1 MRTPRRLIGTF
12 IAVAGL
18 IAVVPV
24 SASAMTVSGTAA
36 PTDTTAGA
44 HSDFNIAINFG
55 PTSEDVQNLTV
66 GLPPGV
72 TGDPSATPLC
82 TEAQL
87 NSAIAGNDGCPADT
101 QVGSVV
107 ANATVTV
114 VALPVTLNVSGK
126 LYNLTPHPGEPAR
139 FGIVLQPGNLL
150 GAITL
155 PLPPVILESGA
166 ALRQSDF
173 GLDTVINDIPD
184 STSGLP
190 THINSQT
197 ITLFGNPADHGVPGT
212 PKPFMRNPTSCTAKV
227 TTFRASPHAPAT
239 GTATGSSPPFTPTN
253 CGALDFSP
261 SFTATVGGAAQG
273 SQTTAVTSIDQD
285 SGEAGL
291 LNAHVF
297 VPSDLAPNTLTDL
310 LSHRCPSP
318 DFQAGTCPDNTVV
331 GNAVAASPLLSRP
344 LTGQVHLVDNGGGL
358 LPNIGLDLR
367 GQLHLLLQGSL
378 NPDKSVTFGDVAP
391 GLPDIPISHFQLAFT
406 NPPGL
411 LIANHNLC
419 QGPPPVFHAEFVGY
433 NGATSAVDSTATVQ
447 GPCGANVRA
456 SHKCRKHKKKHKK
469 RHHRAAES
477 KKKHKKHKKR
487 SCKKKKHHKKKHRR

>member
-12 IAVAGL
+12 IAVAGADRRGSGIRVGDDGL
-18 IAVVPV
+18 GDGSPHRHHRRVPTAT
-24 SASAMTVSGTAA
+24 STSRSTSDPPARTSRTSPSGSLRELRATRVRPRCARR
-36 PTDTTAGA
+36 PSST
-44 HSDFNIAINFG
+44 
-55 PTSEDVQNLTV
+55 
-66 GLPPGV
+66 PP
-72 TGDPSATPLC
+72 S
-82 TEAQL
+82 
-87 NSAIAGNDGCPADT
+87 AGNDGCPADT

-107 ANATVTV
+107 ANATITV

-150 GAITL
+150 GALTL

-173 GLDTVINDIPD
+173 GLDTVINDIPN

-227 TTFRASPHAPAT
+227 TTFTASPHAPAT

-261 SFTATVGGAAQG
+261 SFTATGGRRRTGQPDDRRDLDRPG
-273 SQTTAVTSIDQD
+273 L
-285 SGEAGL
+285 GEAGL

-297 VPSDLAPNTLTDL
+297 VPPDLAPNTLTDL
-310 LSHRCPSP
+310 LSHRCPPP

-331 GNAVAASPLLSRP
+331 GNAVAASPLLSQP
-344 LTGQVHLVDNGGGL
+344 LTGQVHLVDNGRPASEHRPRPARAAPPAAPGQPESGQV
-358 LPNIGLDLR
+358 GDLR
-367 GQLHLLLQGSL
+367 GRGARPARHPDLALPARLHQPTGPADREPQPLPGTPARVPRRLRRLQRRHLVRRL
-378 NPDKSVTFGDVAP
+378 NGDRP
-391 GLPDIPISHFQLAFT
+391 GPHVEPT
-406 NPPGL
+406 P
-411 LIANHNLC
+411 
-419 QGPPPVFHAEFVGY
+419 
-433 NGATSAVDSTATVQ
+433 
-447 GPCGANVRA
+447 A
-456 SHKCRKHKKKHKK
+456 SHKCKKAQEEAQEASSP
-469 RHHRAAES
+469 RRRGQEEAQEA
-477 KKKHKKHKKR
+477 KKR